1 MLKIKTKQIVPYLIK
16 HWISFLILFT
26 SPLLYIGIITTAEG
40 WYSQWFIL
48 VFIVP
53 FLALGYPQKRTLF
66 NKAFSVGLT
75 ILYLL
80 NAYLLFAI
88 NSPYLAED
96 NNIYTQQDN
105 TLNSPWKYD
114 VTPINKSYSE
124 EIKFRGND
132 LEKSII
138 LHLNIKY
145 DFIEEKTPVSYLDNL
160 KTSTKDF
167 LENEVTLKEV
177 RDLNTL
183 LTQFPSTEER
193 KELSMSSEYKKD
205 FATFLEND
213 KIKIENIDIN
223 ISFEY

>member
-138 LHLNIKY
+138 LHLNILSIILAIILLILYKLDCKY
-145 DFIEEKTPVSYLDNL
+145 T
-160 KTSTKDF
+160 
-167 LENEVTLKEV
+167 
-177 RDLNTL
+177 
-183 LTQFPSTEER
+183 
-193 KELSMSSEYKKD
+193 
-205 FATFLEND
+205 
-213 KIKIENIDIN
+213 
-223 ISFEY
+223 